1 MNTREIKGDWNT
13 IKGQMKQRWET
24 LTDEDLN
31 YAVGQYDELLLR
43 MQERTGESS
52 EALDQA
58 IQEAGGDAG
67 PQ

>member
-13 IKGQMKQRWET
+13 IKGQMKQRWEN
-24 LTDEDLN
+24 LTDEDLH

-52 EALDQA
+52 AEIDQA
-58 IQEAGGDAG
+58 IQDAGADAG